1 MYFSL
6 PFSNLESIIDK
17 DYIIARYLLNAID
30 EKSVLKRLADFA
42 IGQSIG
48 TWLPVP
54 GITQEMIEDYQARV
68 LSLFEIQ
75 SNHEVSPSYVF
86 DIAFP
91 MKNFNNSFSMIMTGL
106 VGNDVSTSLKIKL
119 VDVNF
124 TTKALNRFDGPN
136 HGVSGIR
143 SSTGVYNRPVILNM
157 LKPCLGMKPEDA
169 AKLFYEVGI
178 GGVDIVKDDEVL
190 SSIPVSNVID
200 RIRFFKL
207 AAKRIFEETG
217 RKVLYIP
224 NITDLPT
231 RMFENAKKAMEIGC
245 DGVMINFIPTGL
257 DALMDISTNFGKDMI
272 IMGHYAGVGIMQ
284 SSWSGITPEVI
295 IGTLPRLAGADMIMT
310 MYPKSREGIEYLE
323 FLKVLQKQSLPMGKI
338 KPTFI
343 TVGGGLTPLNVDNVI
358 KETGMDVI
366 LGVGGAIQGHPMGP
380 RAGAIAISRA
390 VDSSIHGISI
400 EEAARESRELQVA
413 IETWS

>member
-1 MYFSL
+1 MYFNL
-6 PFSNLESIIDK
+6 PYSNLESIINK
-17 DYIIARYLLNAID
+17 EYLIARYLINGVE

-54 GITQEMIEDYQARV
+54 GITSKMIEDYQARV
-68 LSLFEIQ
+68 LSLVEIQ
-75 SNHEVSPSYVF
+75 SDHEFGPSYVF
-86 DIAFP
+86 DVAFP
-91 MKNFNNSFSMIMTGL
+91 MNNFNNSFSMILTGL
-106 VGNDVSTSLKIKL
+106 IGNDVSTSLKIKL
-119 VDVNF
+119 VDVSL
-124 TTKALNRFDGPN
+124 TLKALDRFHGPF

-143 SSTGVYNRPVILNM
+143 SATGVYNRPLILNM

-190 SSIPVSNVID
+190 SSIPISNVIE
-200 RIRFFKL
+200 RMKLFKL
-207 AAKRIFEETG
+207 TSTRIFEETG

-224 NITDLPT
+224 NITDSPSK
-231 RMFENAKKAMEIGC
+231 MFENAKKALEIGC

-257 DALMDISTNFGKDMI
+257 DALMDISTSFGKDMI

-284 SSWSGITPEVI
+284 SAWSGITPEVI

-310 MYPKSREGIEYLE
+310 MYPKSRDGIEYLE
-323 FLKVLQKQSLPMGKI
+323 LLKILQKQSLPMSMI
-338 KPTFI
+338 KPTFM
-343 TVGGGLTPLNVDNVI
+343 TVGGGLTPLNVNDVI
-358 KETGMDVI
+358 QETGMDVI

-380 RAGAIAISRA
+380 RAGAKAISKA
-390 VDSSIHGISI
+390 VDSSIHGTSI
-400 EEAARESRELQVA
+400 EEAAEESEELRVA
-413 IETWS
+413 LETWG